1 MDAIKTFICG
11 FGTGIL
17 FSTFLC
23 ICYLFSKRLSGAK
36 GNTRTA
42 DNLNREAANENR
54 RITGLE
60 QREAGILDEA
70 ERDNREAANE
80 NRRITGLEQRE
91 AGILDEA
98 ERDNRKAREIVKKA
112 KDILDRYN
120 DSSSSSDIDTNL

>member
-36 GNTRTA
+36 GNIRTA
-42 DNLNREAANENR
+42 DNLNREAADENR
-54 RITGLE
+54 RITDFE
-60 QREAGILDEA
+60 QREAGILEEA
-70 ERDNREAANE
+70 ERDNGE
-80 NRRITGLEQRE
+80 T
-91 AGILDEA
+91 
-98 ERDNRKAREIVKKA
+98 REILKKA
-112 KDILDRYN
+112 KGILDRYN

>member
-1 MDAIKTFICG
+1 MDAIKIFVCG

-36 GNTRTA
+36 GNIRTA

-60 QREAGILDEA
+60 QREADILDEA
-70 ERDNREAANE
+70 ERDNREAGE
-80 NRRITGLEQRE
+80 
-91 AGILDEA
+91 IL
-98 ERDNRKAREIVKKA
+98 KKA

-120 DSSSSSDIDTNL
+120 DSSNSSDIDTNL

>member
-23 ICYLFSKRLSGAK
+23 ICYLFSKRLSGAE

-42 DNLNREAANENR
+42 DNLNREAADENR
-54 RITGLE
+54 RITVLE
-60 QREAGILDEA
+60 QRETSILDEA
-70 ERDNREAANE
+70 ERDNREA
-80 NRRITGLEQRE
+80 
-91 AGILDEA
+91 
-98 ERDNRKAREIVKKA
+98 REILKKA

-120 DSSSSSDIDTNL
+120 DSSNSSDIDINL

>member
-36 GNTRTA
+36 GNIRTA

-54 RITGLE
+54 RITDLE

-70 ERDNREAANE
+70 ERDNREA
-80 NRRITGLEQRE
+80 G
-91 AGILDEA
+91 
-98 ERDNRKAREIVKKA
+98 EIIKKA

>member
-23 ICYLFSKRLSGAK
+23 ICYLFSKRLSGAE
-36 GNTRTA
+36 GNIRTT
-42 DNLNREAANENR
+42 DNLNREAADENR
-54 RITGLE
+54 RIT
-60 QREAGILDEA
+60 D
-70 ERDNREAANE
+70 
-80 NRRITGLEQRE
+80 LEQRE

-98 ERDNRKAREIVKKA
+98 ERDNRKAREIIKKA

-120 DSSSSSDIDTNL
+120 DSSNSGDIDTNL

>member
-42 DNLNREAANENR
+42 DNLNREAADENR
-54 RITGLE
+54 RITDLE
-60 QREAGILDEA
+60 QREAELLAEA
-70 ERDNREAANE
+70 EQDNRN
-80 NRRITGLEQRE
+80 
-91 AGILDEA
+91 
-98 ERDNRKAREIVKKA
+98 ARTLIKRA

-120 DSSSSSDIDTNL
+120 DSSNSSDINTNL

>member
-36 GNTRTA
+36 GNNGSA
-42 DNLNREAANENR
+42 DSLNREAADENR

-70 ERDNREAANE
+70 ERDNREA
-80 NRRITGLEQRE
+80 G
-91 AGILDEA
+91 
-98 ERDNRKAREIVKKA
+98 EIIKKA
-112 KDILDRYN
+112 KDILN
-120 DSSSSSDIDTNL
+120 KHNNSSNSSNIDTNL